1 MRPRLLGSLDGH
13 KWQSLVY
20 TVTAA
25 GKHAQTSPTVPR
37 PRASCTCMTLIPPSS
52 RLGPPP
58 NIAKQSEAPIT
69 IAHISQCSSP
79 SSPSQWSIIEQPFL
93 HPCRYTPVHNN
104 PLAAAYYLST
114 PSFLHNHRNYLLQP
128 TLPRCLT
135 YCYTSLPSLAS
146 AGVDQHASRRVSAR
160 IMRRMLQFYLAS
172 PLLSFPAMLTH
183 TSRLWLW
190 SPSIDAHS
198 II

>member
-1 MRPRLLGSLDGH
+1 MAVSGLHCHSRG
-13 KWQSLVY
+13 
-20 TVTAA
+20 
-25 GKHAQTSPTVPR
+25 QTCTNLTD
-37 PRASCTCMTLIPPSS
+37 RASTA
-52 RLGPPP
+52 RLMHLHDPHP
-58 NIAKQSEAPIT
+58 
-69 IAHISQCSSP
+69 
-79 SSPSQWSIIEQPFL
+79 SIIETWTTPKHRPTIRSTHCDRSYQPMFC
-93 HPCRYTPVHNN
+93 PKQPQPVVVYGQSSCNPSHIRAGTHQ
-104 PLAAAYYLST
+104 PLAAAHYLST
-114 PSFLHNHRNYLLQP
+114 PHLLHNHRYYLLQP

-146 AGVDQHASRRVSAR
+146 AGVDQHASRRVRAR

-172 PLLSFPAMLTH
+172 PLLFFPAMLTH